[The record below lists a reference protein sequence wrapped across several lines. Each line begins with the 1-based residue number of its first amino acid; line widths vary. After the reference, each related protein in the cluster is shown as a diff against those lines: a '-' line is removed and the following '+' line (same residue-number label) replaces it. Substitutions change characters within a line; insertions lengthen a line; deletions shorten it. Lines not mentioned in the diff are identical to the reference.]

1 MKWQHTTWPFISKA
15 QRSLGISQKDPTQ
28 AKEAVYQRRAGATA
42 SRMTSLPR
50 SQNGHWH
57 TIICYRKTRRMQF
70 RKIHLHTQ
78 STQKKK
84 KKSGRMQVRNKII
97 IENAK
102 SKIQPV
108 THTHTH
114 THTIWHGLKKK
125 KTLEKGQ
132 NVVDSALYW
141 IW

>member
-1 MKWQHTTWPFISKA
+1 
-15 QRSLGISQKDPTQ
+15 
-28 AKEAVYQRRAGATA
+28 
-42 SRMTSLPR
+42 
-50 SQNGHWH
+50 
-57 TIICYRKTRRMQF
+57 MQF

-102 SKIQPV
+102 SKIEPV

-114 THTIWHGLKKK
+114 NMTWFKKK
-125 KTLEKGQ
+125 K
-132 NVVDSALYW
+132 NS
-141 IW
+141 